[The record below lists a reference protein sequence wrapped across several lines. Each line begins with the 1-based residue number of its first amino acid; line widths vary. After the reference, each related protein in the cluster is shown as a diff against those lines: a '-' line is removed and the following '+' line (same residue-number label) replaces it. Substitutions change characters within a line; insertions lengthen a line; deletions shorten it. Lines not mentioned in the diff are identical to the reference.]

1 VSSRAWAVVG
11 VVVGAVLLWNLVALA
26 LDKATGNPGGPVSS
40 SYATAAEGLAA
51 YFDLLRRSGHPV
63 SRLRDRP
70 AQARLDPAS
79 TVVLLDPVSVSR
91 ADAAAL
97 RRFVEAGGRL
107 VAGGA
112 GADLWVG
119 AILDH
124 PPSSSPG
131 GPPSVEPIAPV
142 EELAG
147 VSAVR
152 AEGSSSW
159 ADAGE
164 ALPVL
169 GGSSGTALLV
179 VASQGRGRT
188 DLLADASPLQN
199 RLLGTAD
206 NAALGVGLAGPAS
219 RPVRF
224 VESVHGYGESSGL
237 RAIPSRWRWALAGLA
252 LAALLLMVAR
262 GRRLGPPESEAR
274 ALPPPRRAYVES
286 LAATLARTKRP
297 AEAAAPVRAAAR
309 KRLARRA
316 GLDPGAPPERLA
328 EAAARL
334 HLTPEETAA
343 ILGSTTAEADIM
355 AAGRALARLETGNG
369 GGRE

>member
-1 VSSRAWAVVG
+1 MSSRAWTVVG
-11 VVVGAVLLWNLVALA
+11 VLVGAVILWNLVALG
-26 LDKATGNPGGPVSS
+26 LDRATGNPGGPVSS
-40 SYATAAEGLAA
+40 SYATAPEGLAA

-63 SRLRDRP
+63 SRLRARP
-70 AQARLDPAS
+70 ADADLDPAS
-79 TVVLLDPVSVSR
+79 TVVLLDPVSVSA

-119 AILDH
+119 GILDH
-124 PPSSSPG
+124 APTSSPAG
-131 GPPSVEPIAPV
+131 SRSAEPIAPV

-152 AEGSSSW
+152 AEGSSAWS
-159 ADAGE
+159 DPGE

-169 GGSSGTALLV
+169 GGPSGAALLV
-179 VASQGRGRT
+179 IAASGRGRV

-199 RLLGTAD
+199 RFLGAED
-206 NAALGVGLAGPAS
+206 NAALGLGLAGPSS
-219 RPVRF
+219 RPVQF

-237 RAIPSRWRWALAGLA
+237 RAIPSRSRWALAGLG

-262 GRRLGPPESEAR
+262 GRRLGPPEREAR
-274 ALPPPRRAYVES
+274 ALPPPRRAYVEA
-286 LAATLARTKRP
+286 LAATLERTKRP

-309 KRLARRA
+309 NRLARRA
-316 GLDPGAPPERLA
+316 GLEPDAPTERLA

-334 HLTPEETAA
+334 NLTPEETDA
-343 ILGSTTAEADIM
+343 ILASTAAGVDIM